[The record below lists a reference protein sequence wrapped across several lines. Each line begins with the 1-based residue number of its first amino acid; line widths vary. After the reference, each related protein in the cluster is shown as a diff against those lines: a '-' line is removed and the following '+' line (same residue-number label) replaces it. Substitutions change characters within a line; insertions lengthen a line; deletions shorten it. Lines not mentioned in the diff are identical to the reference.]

1 MGIFLNSAAPYSL
14 YESEVKKPYFVDKSL
29 MLEELFLPAET
40 GNSHICITRPR
51 RFGKTVMANMV
62 SAFFSRGVDSTEIF
76 SKLKIAEST
85 GYKNHLNTHDV
96 IRIDFSRM
104 PRNCNSYDQYI
115 ERIERILTQDL
126 MEAYPKADIQEEDA
140 VWDSLDLVYERYGC
154 QRFIFVFDEWDCIL
168 HKDFI
173 TDEDKKKYISFLS
186 SLLKDKAYVLLSY
199 MTGILPIAKYSSGS
213 ELNMF
218 AEYTMVSEEKFS
230 DAFGFTEAEVDMLY
244 ARFLKNTGK
253 PLLSRS
259 GLKEWYDG
267 YHTAAGERLYN
278 PRSVVCALTDN
289 QLLNYWVSSGKY
301 DSIFT
306 YIQYNVDQIQND
318 LTLMFAG
325 ERIPSSIQEY
335 AATAQEL
342 KTKEE
347 IYSAMVVYELLTYDN
362 GMVFIPN
369 KELMEVLKWEL
380 VMIKKQK
387 NTPVK

>member
-62 SAFFSRGVDSTEIF
+62 SAFFSHGVDSTEIF

-85 GYKNHLNTHDV
+85 GYKKHLNTHDV

-115 ERIERILTQDL
+115 ERIERILIQDL

-140 VWDSLDLVYERYGC
+140 VWDSLDLVYERYGG
-154 QRFIFVFDEWDCIL
+154 QRFFFVFDEWDCIF

-230 DAFGFTEAEVDMLY
+230 DAFGFTETEVDMLY

-267 YHTAAGERLYN
+267 YHVKGGERIYN
-278 PRSVVCALTDN
+278 PRSVVMALTN
-289 QLLNYWVSSGKY
+289 NNLGNYWTSSGPF
-301 DSIFT
+301 D
-306 YIQYNVDQIQND
+306 
-318 LTLMFAG
+318 
-325 ERIPSSIQEY
+325 
-335 AATAQEL
+335 
-342 KTKEE
+342 E
-347 IYSAMVVYELLTYDN
+347 IY
-362 GMVFIPN
+362 
-369 KELMEVLKWEL
+369 
-380 VMIKKQK
+380 
-387 NTPVK
+387 

>member
-85 GYKNHLNTHDV
+85 GYKKHLNTHDV

-154 QRFIFVFDEWDCIL
+154 QRFIFVFDEWDCIFREYKTDKAAQEKYL
-168 HKDFI
+168 DFLR
-173 TDEDKKKYISFLS
+173 SF
-186 SLLKDKAYVLLSY
+186 LKDKV
-199 MTGILPIAKYSSGS
+199 P
-213 ELNMF
+213 F
-218 AEYTMVSEEKFS
+218 
-230 DAFGFTEAEVDMLY
+230 
-244 ARFLKNTGK
+244 RFVF
-253 PLLSRS
+253 
-259 GLKEWYDG
+259 
-267 YHTAAGERLYN
+267 YN
-278 PRSVVCALTDN
+278 
-289 QLLNYWVSSGKY
+289 G
-301 DSIFT
+301 
-306 YIQYNVDQIQND
+306 
-318 LTLMFAG
+318 TL
-325 ERIPSSIQEY
+325 
-335 AATAQEL
+335 
-342 KTKEE
+342 
-347 IYSAMVVYELLTYDN
+347 
-362 GMVFIPN
+362 
-369 KELMEVLKWEL
+369 
-380 VMIKKQK
+380 
-387 NTPVK
+387 

>member
-85 GYKNHLNTHDV
+85 DYKKHLNTHDV

-140 VWDSLDLVYERYGC
+140 VWDSLDLVY
-154 QRFIFVFDEWDCIL
+154 
-168 HKDFI
+168 
-173 TDEDKKKYISFLS
+173 
-186 SLLKDKAYVLLSY
+186 
-199 MTGILPIAKYSSGS
+199 
-213 ELNMF
+213 
-218 AEYTMVSEEKFS
+218 
-230 DAFGFTEAEVDMLY
+230 

-259 GLKEWYDG
+259 GLKEWQ
-267 YHTAAGERLYN
+267 HQWN
-278 PRSVVCALTDN
+278 
-289 QLLNYWVSSGKY
+289 
-301 DSIFT
+301 
-306 YIQYNVDQIQND
+306 
-318 LTLMFAG
+318 
-325 ERIPSSIQEY
+325 
-335 AATAQEL
+335 
-342 KTKEE
+342 
-347 IYSAMVVYELLTYDN
+347 
-362 GMVFIPN
+362 
-369 KELMEVLKWEL
+369 
-380 VMIKKQK
+380 
-387 NTPVK
+387 